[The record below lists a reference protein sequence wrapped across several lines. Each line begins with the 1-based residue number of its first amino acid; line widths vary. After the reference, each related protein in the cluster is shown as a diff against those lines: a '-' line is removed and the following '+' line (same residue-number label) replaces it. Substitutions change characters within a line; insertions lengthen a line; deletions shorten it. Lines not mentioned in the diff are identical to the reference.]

1 MKKKFS
7 TEDLI
12 FEIVLVLFMIIFL
25 LVTVYPIWNTL
36 VVSFNDGF
44 DALAH
49 KIHFWPHK
57 FTLDNYKNV
66 FSDDDLA
73 TAFKNTFLRTVLGT
87 ALALVLNALLAFVVS
102 RKRFLFKKSVSIF
115 WLITMYVGGGFI
127 PTFILYKWLHLTNT
141 FWVYVIP
148 GAVSAFNMLVMRNFM
163 NDIPDSLEESAEID
177 GAGYFTVFTKIIS
190 PLCKP
195 VYATIALFV
204 AVWQWNDW
212 FVTKFYII
220 DVKKRDSLTVL
231 QYKLMQLLDTSQN
244 KGGSSVSSMKE
255 AAIQVTPQSLRCA
268 ATIFTMLPIVCV
280 YPFLQRYFVTG
291 LTIGGVKE

>member
-12 FEIVLVLFMIIFL
+12 FEIILVIFMAVFIIA
-25 LVTVYPIWNTL
+25 TVYPIWNTL
-36 VVSFNDGF
+36 ALSFNDGF

-49 KIHFWPHK
+49 KVHFWPNK
-57 FTLDNYKNV
+57 WTVNNYIKV
-66 FSDDDLA
+66 LTDESLLTA
-73 TAFKNTFLRTVLGT
+73 TWNTVAKTVIGT
-87 ALALVLNALLAFVVS
+87 ILSLIVNALLAYVIS

-115 WLITMYVGGGFI
+115 WLVTMYVSGGLI
-127 PTFILYKWLHLTNT
+127 PTFILYKWLHLINT

-148 GAVSAFNMLVMRNFM
+148 GAVSAFNMLVIRNYMRG
-163 NDIPDSLEESAEID
+163 IPDSLEESAEID
-177 GAGYFTVFTKIIS
+177 GAGYFTVFSKIIS

-212 FVTKFYII
+212 MVTKFYII
-220 DVKKRDSLTVL
+220 DVKKKDALTVL
-231 QYKLMQLLDTSQN
+231 QYQLMKLLDTTRTPPPDGKLPGYQT
-244 KGGSSVSSMKE
+244 
-255 AAIQVTPQSLRCA
+255 TPQAVRCA
-268 ATIFTMLPIVCV
+268 ATILTMLPIVCI

>member
-1 MKKKFS
+1 MKKKMS

-12 FEIVLVLFMIIFL
+12 FEVILIIFMIVFL
-25 LVTVYPIWNTL
+25 LVTVYPLWNTL
-36 VVSFNDGF
+36 VVSFNDGY

-49 KIHFWPHK
+49 KIHFWPRQWS
-57 FTLDNYKNV
+57 LDNYKKV
-66 FSDDDLA
+66 LGDDELL
-73 TAFKNTFLRTVLGT
+73 TAAKNTVLKTVVGTVLS
-87 ALALVLNALLAFVVS
+87 LVLNALLAYVIS

-115 WLITMYVGGGFI
+115 WLVTMYVAGGFI
-127 PTFILYKWLHLTNT
+127 PTFILFKWLHLINT

-148 GAVSAFNMLVMRNFM
+148 GAVSAFNMLVIRNYM

-177 GAGYFTVFTKIIS
+177 GAGYFTIFTKIIS

-212 FVTKFYII
+212 VTTKFYII
-220 DVKKRDSLTVL
+220 DVKKRSVLTVL
-231 QYKLMQLLDTSQN
+231 QYKLMQLLDTTRIDN
-244 KGGSSVSSMKE
+244 NPNPRSSG
-255 AAIQVTPQSLRCA
+255 IQVTPTAVRCA
-268 ATIFTMLPIVCV
+268 ATILTMLPIVCI
-280 YPFLQRYFVTG
+280 YPFLQKYFVTG